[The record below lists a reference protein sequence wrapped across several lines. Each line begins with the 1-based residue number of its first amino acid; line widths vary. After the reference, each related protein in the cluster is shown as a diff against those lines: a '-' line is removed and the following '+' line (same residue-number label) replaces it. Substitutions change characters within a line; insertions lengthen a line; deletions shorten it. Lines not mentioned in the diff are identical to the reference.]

1 MSTFFSAFNT
11 TLLLF
16 TFLLIGYVLRK
27 RELLPASADMVLSRL
42 ENMIFV
48 PAVVIST
55 FITRFTAENIQAKG
69 SYLLVSALVAAIL
82 LPVSY
87 LVGRLLGRK
96 KTRDSNYVN
105 HSGNAGN
112 TASAV
117 NTTNTDNAGNVGN
130 AASTDNATSADNTE
144 ERIFRYS
151 AMIPNFSFF
160 GIPLV
165 RGTLGEEAL
174 FDYLIFCLPMYLIC
188 YSIGVVWLIP
198 SKEGNRVTLRSF
210 CNPICISLLIGII
223 LGLCKVRLPGFL
235 DTALSQASGCMGPVA
250 MILTGFV
257 VAGYGIRNLLGDRRV
272 YIMTALR
279 LLVIPFVITMLLR
292 TFLKDSPVLMYVLCF
307 LAMPLGLNTIVIP
320 AAYGGDTRIGASCAL
335 ISSVLA
341 VITIPV
347 LFLVFGF

>member
-1 MSTFFSAFNT
+1 MATFQSALGT

-27 RELLPASADMVLSRL
+27 KELLPRAADTVLSRL

-55 FITRFTAENIQAKG
+55 FMARFTADNIGRRG
-69 SYLLVSALVAAIL
+69 SYILVSCIVALVT
-82 LPVSY
+82 LP
-87 LVGRLLGRK
+87 LALAVGRLLGK
-96 KTRDSNYVN
+96 DE
-105 HSGNAGN
+105 A
-112 TASAV
+112 
-117 NTTNTDNAGNVGN
+117 
-130 AASTDNATSADNTE
+130 E

-165 RGTLGEEAL
+165 SGTLGEEAL
-174 FDYLIFCLPMYLIC
+174 FDYLIFCIPMYVIC

-198 SKEGNRVTLRSF
+198 SENGAKVSLKSF
-210 CNPICISLLIGII
+210 ANPICISVLIGMV
-223 LGLCKVRLPGFL
+223 LGLIGVRLPGFL

-257 VAGYGIRNLLGDRRV
+257 VAGYGIRNLLGDSRI
-272 YIMTALR
+272 YIMAALR
-279 LLVIPFVITMLLR
+279 LLIIPFVVTMAFRLV
-292 TFLKDSPVLMYVLCF
+292 LKDSPVLLYVLCF

-320 AAYGGDTRIGASCAL
+320 AAYGGYTRIGASCAL

-341 VITIPV
+341 VVTIPV
-347 LFLVFGF
+347 LFLAFGF

>member
-1 MSTFFSAFNT
+1 MATFQSALGT

-27 RELLPASADMVLSRL
+27 KELLPRAADTVLSRL

-55 FITRFTAENIQAKG
+55 FMTRFTADNIGRRG
-69 SYLLVSALVAAIL
+69 SYILVSCIVALVT
-82 LPVSY
+82 LPLAV
-87 LVGRLLGRK
+87 LVGRLLGK
-96 KTRDSNYVN
+96 DE
-105 HSGNAGN
+105 A
-112 TASAV
+112 
-117 NTTNTDNAGNVGN
+117 
-130 AASTDNATSADNTE
+130 E

-165 RGTLGEEAL
+165 SGTLGEEAL
-174 FDYLIFCLPMYLIC
+174 FDYLIFCIPMYVIC

-198 SKEGNRVTLRSF
+198 SENGAKVSIKSF
-210 CNPICISLLIGII
+210 VNPICVSLLIGMAF
-223 LGLCKVRLPGFL
+223 GLAGVRLPGFL

-257 VAGYGIRNLLGDRRV
+257 VAGYGIRNLLGDRRIYV
-272 YIMTALR
+272 MAALR
-279 LLVIPFVITMLLR
+279 LLIIPFVVTMAFRLV
-292 TFLKDSPVLMYVLCF
+292 LKDSPVLLYVLCF

-341 VITIPV
+341 VVTIPV

>member
-1 MSTFFSAFNT
+1 MATFQSALGT

-27 RELLPASADMVLSRL
+27 KELLPRAADTVLSRL

-55 FITRFTAENIQAKG
+55 FMARFTADNIGRRG
-69 SYLLVSALVAAIL
+69 SYILVSCIVALVT
-82 LPVSY
+82 LP
-87 LVGRLLGRK
+87 LALAVGRLLGK
-96 KTRDSNYVN
+96 DE
-105 HSGNAGN
+105 A
-112 TASAV
+112 
-117 NTTNTDNAGNVGN
+117 
-130 AASTDNATSADNTE
+130 E

-165 RGTLGEEAL
+165 SGTLGEEAL
-174 FDYLIFCLPMYLIC
+174 FDYLIFCIPMYVIC

-198 SKEGNRVTLRSF
+198 SENGAKVSLKSF
-210 CNPICISLLIGII
+210 ANPICVSLLIGMV
-223 LGLCKVRLPGFL
+223 LGLIGVRLPGFL

-257 VAGYGIRNLLGDRRV
+257 VAGYGIRNLLGDRRI
-272 YIMTALR
+272 YIMAALR
-279 LLVIPFVITMLLR
+279 LLIIPFVVTMAFRLV
-292 TFLKDSPVLMYVLCF
+292 LKDSPVLLYVLFF

-341 VITIPV
+341 VVTIPV

>member
-1 MSTFFSAFNT
+1 MATFQSALGT

-27 RELLPASADMVLSRL
+27 KELLPRAADTVLSRL

-55 FITRFTAENIQAKG
+55 FMTRFTADNIGRRG
-69 SYLLVSALVAAIL
+69 SYILVSCIVALVT
-82 LPVSY
+82 LP
-87 LVGRLLGRK
+87 LALAVGRLLGK
-96 KTRDSNYVN
+96 DE
-105 HSGNAGN
+105 A
-112 TASAV
+112 
-117 NTTNTDNAGNVGN
+117 
-130 AASTDNATSADNTE
+130 E

-165 RGTLGEEAL
+165 SGTLGEEAL
-174 FDYLIFCLPMYLIC
+174 FDYLIFCIPMYVIC

-198 SKEGNRVTLRSF
+198 SENGAKVSF
-210 CNPICISLLIGII
+210 KSFVNPICVSLLIGMAF
-223 LGLCKVRLPGFL
+223 GLAGVRLPGFL

-257 VAGYGIRNLLGDRRV
+257 VAGYGIRNLLGDRRIYV
-272 YIMTALR
+272 MAALR
-279 LLVIPFVITMLLR
+279 LLIIPFVVTMAFRLV
-292 TFLKDSPVLMYVLCF
+292 LKDSPVLLYVLCF

-341 VITIPV
+341 VVTIPV
-347 LFLVFGF
+347 LFLVFGL

>member
-1 MSTFFSAFNT
+1 MATFQSALGT

-27 RELLPASADMVLSRL
+27 KELLPRAADTVLSRL

-55 FITRFTAENIQAKG
+55 FMARFTADNIGRRG
-69 SYLLVSALVAAIL
+69 SYILVSCIVALVT
-82 LPVSY
+82 LP
-87 LVGRLLGRK
+87 LALAVGRLLGK
-96 KTRDSNYVN
+96 DE
-105 HSGNAGN
+105 A
-112 TASAV
+112 
-117 NTTNTDNAGNVGN
+117 
-130 AASTDNATSADNTE
+130 E

-165 RGTLGEEAL
+165 SGTLGEEAL
-174 FDYLIFCLPMYLIC
+174 FDYLIFCIPMYVIC

-198 SKEGNRVTLRSF
+198 SENGAKVSLKSF
-210 CNPICISLLIGII
+210 ANPICISVLIGMV
-223 LGLCKVRLPGFL
+223 LGLIGVRLPGFP

-257 VAGYGIRNLLGDRRV
+257 VAGYGIRNLLGDRRI
-272 YIMTALR
+272 YIMAALR
-279 LLVIPFVITMLLR
+279 LLIIPFVVTMAFRLV
-292 TFLKDSPVLMYVLCF
+292 LKDSPVLLYVLCF

-341 VITIPV
+341 VVTIPV

>member
-1 MSTFFSAFNT
+1 MATFQSALGT

-27 RELLPASADMVLSRL
+27 KELLPRAADTVLSRL

-55 FITRFTAENIQAKG
+55 FMARFTADNIGRRG
-69 SYLLVSALVAAIL
+69 SYILVSCIVALVT
-82 LPVSY
+82 LP
-87 LVGRLLGRK
+87 LALAVGRLLGK
-96 KTRDSNYVN
+96 DE
-105 HSGNAGN
+105 A
-112 TASAV
+112 
-117 NTTNTDNAGNVGN
+117 
-130 AASTDNATSADNTE
+130 E

-165 RGTLGEEAL
+165 SGTLGEEAL
-174 FDYLIFCLPMYLIC
+174 FDYLIFCIPMYVIC

-198 SKEGNRVTLRSF
+198 SENGAKVSLKSF
-210 CNPICISLLIGII
+210 ANPICISVLIGMV
-223 LGLCKVRLPGFL
+223 LGLIGVRLPGFL
-235 DTALSQASGCMGPVA
+235 DTALSQASGCMGPVE

-257 VAGYGIRNLLGDRRV
+257 VAGYGIRNLLGDRRI
-272 YIMTALR
+272 YIMAALR
-279 LLVIPFVITMLLR
+279 LLIIPFVVTMAFRLV
-292 TFLKDSPVLMYVLCF
+292 LKDSPVLLYVLCF

-320 AAYGGDTRIGASCAL
+320 TAYGGDTRIGASCAL

-341 VITIPV
+341 VVTIPV

>member
-1 MSTFFSAFNT
+1 MATFQSALGT

-27 RELLPASADMVLSRL
+27 KELLPRAADTVLSRL

-55 FITRFTAENIQAKG
+55 FMARFTADNIGRRG
-69 SYLLVSALVAAIL
+69 SYILVSCIVALVT
-82 LPVSY
+82 LP
-87 LVGRLLGRK
+87 LALAVGRLLGK
-96 KTRDSNYVN
+96 DE
-105 HSGNAGN
+105 A
-112 TASAV
+112 
-117 NTTNTDNAGNVGN
+117 
-130 AASTDNATSADNTE
+130 E

-165 RGTLGEEAL
+165 SGTLGEEAL
-174 FDYLIFCLPMYLIC
+174 FDYLIFCIPMYVIC

-198 SKEGNRVTLRSF
+198 SENGAKVSLKSF
-210 CNPICISLLIGII
+210 ANPICISVLIGMV
-223 LGLCKVRLPGFL
+223 LGLIGVRLPGFL

-257 VAGYGIRNLLGDRRV
+257 VAGYGIRNLLGDRRI
-272 YIMTALR
+272 YIMAALR
-279 LLVIPFVITMLLR
+279 LLIIPFVVTMAFRLV
-292 TFLKDSPVLMYVLCF
+292 LKDSPVLLYVLCF

-341 VITIPV
+341 VVTIPV
-347 LFLVFGF
+347 LFLAFGF

>member
-16 TFLLIGYVLRK
+16 TFLLIGYVLKK

-69 SYLLVSALVAAIL
+69 SYILVSALVAAIL

-96 KTRDSNYVN
+96 KAGDFNYVN
-105 HSGNAGN
+105 QYSSAGNNGSTDNTSSAGNIGSMENAGN
-112 TASAV
+112 
-117 NTTNTDNAGNVGN
+117 
-130 AASTDNATSADNTE
+130 ADNTE

-198 SKEGNRVTLRSF
+198 SKEGSRVTLRSF

-292 TFLKDSPVLMYVLCF
+292 TFLKDSPVLLYVLCF

>member
-1 MSTFFSAFNT
+1 MATFQSALGT

-27 RELLPASADMVLSRL
+27 RELLPRAADTVLSRL

-55 FITRFTAENIQAKG
+55 FMTRFTADNIGRRG
-69 SYLLVSALVAAIL
+69 SYILVSCIVALVT
-82 LPVSY
+82 LP
-87 LVGRLLGRK
+87 LALAVGRLLGK
-96 KTRDSNYVN
+96 DE
-105 HSGNAGN
+105 A
-112 TASAV
+112 
-117 NTTNTDNAGNVGN
+117 
-130 AASTDNATSADNTE
+130 E

-165 RGTLGEEAL
+165 SGTLGEEAL
-174 FDYLIFCLPMYLIC
+174 FDYLIFCIPMYVIC

-198 SKEGNRVTLRSF
+198 SENGAKVSLKSF
-210 CNPICISLLIGII
+210 VNPICVSLLVGMAF
-223 LGLCKVRLPGFL
+223 GLAGVRLPGFL

-257 VAGYGIRNLLGDRRV
+257 VAGYGIRNLLGDRRIYV
-272 YIMTALR
+272 MAALR
-279 LLVIPFVITMLLR
+279 LLIIPFVVTMMFRLV
-292 TFLKDSPVLMYVLCF
+292 LKDSPVLLYVLCF

-341 VITIPV
+341 VVTIPV

>member
-1 MSTFFSAFNT
+1 MATFQSALGT

-27 RELLPASADMVLSRL
+27 KELLPRAADTVLSRL

-55 FITRFTAENIQAKG
+55 FMARFTADNIGRRG
-69 SYLLVSALVAAIL
+69 SYILVSCIVALVT
-82 LPVSY
+82 LP
-87 LVGRLLGRK
+87 LALAVGRLLGK
-96 KTRDSNYVN
+96 DE
-105 HSGNAGN
+105 A
-112 TASAV
+112 
-117 NTTNTDNAGNVGN
+117 
-130 AASTDNATSADNTE
+130 E

-165 RGTLGEEAL
+165 SGTLGEEAL
-174 FDYLIFCLPMYLIC
+174 FDYLIFCIPMYVIC

-198 SKEGNRVTLRSF
+198 SENGAKVSLKSF
-210 CNPICISLLIGII
+210 ANPICISVLIGMV
-223 LGLCKVRLPGFL
+223 LGLIGVRLPGFL

-257 VAGYGIRNLLGDRRV
+257 VAGYGIRNLLGDRRI
-272 YIMTALR
+272 YIMAALR
-279 LLVIPFVITMLLR
+279 LLIIPFVVTMAFRLV
-292 TFLKDSPVLMYVLCF
+292 LKDSPVLLYVLCF

-341 VITIPV
+341 VVTIPV

>member
-1 MSTFFSAFNT
+1 MATFQSALST

-27 RELLPASADMVLSRL
+27 RELLPRAADTVLSRL

-55 FITRFTAENIQAKG
+55 FMTRFTADNIGRRG
-69 SYLLVSALVAAIL
+69 SYILVSCIVALVT
-82 LPVSY
+82 LP
-87 LVGRLLGRK
+87 LALAVGRLLGK
-96 KTRDSNYVN
+96 DE
-105 HSGNAGN
+105 A
-112 TASAV
+112 
-117 NTTNTDNAGNVGN
+117 
-130 AASTDNATSADNTE
+130 E

-165 RGTLGEEAL
+165 SGTLGEEAL
-174 FDYLIFCLPMYLIC
+174 FDYLIFCIPMYVIC

-198 SKEGNRVTLRSF
+198 SENGAKVSLKSF
-210 CNPICISLLIGII
+210 VNPICVSLLIGMAF
-223 LGLCKVRLPGFL
+223 GLAGVRLPGFL
-235 DTALSQASGCMGPVA
+235 DTSLSQASGCMGPVA

-257 VAGYGIRNLLGDRRV
+257 VAGYGIRNLLGDRRIYV
-272 YIMTALR
+272 MAALR
-279 LLVIPFVITMLLR
+279 LLIIPFVVTMAFRLV
-292 TFLKDSPVLMYVLCF
+292 LKDSPVLLYVLCF

-341 VITIPV
+341 VVTIPV

>member
-1 MSTFFSAFNT
+1 MATFQSALGT

-27 RELLPASADMVLSRL
+27 KELLPRAADTVLSRL

-55 FITRFTAENIQAKG
+55 FMARFTADNIGRRG
-69 SYLLVSALVAAIL
+69 SYILVSCIVALVT
-82 LPVSY
+82 LP
-87 LVGRLLGRK
+87 LALAVGRLLGK
-96 KTRDSNYVN
+96 DE
-105 HSGNAGN
+105 A
-112 TASAV
+112 
-117 NTTNTDNAGNVGN
+117 
-130 AASTDNATSADNTE
+130 E

-165 RGTLGEEAL
+165 SGTLGEEAL
-174 FDYLIFCLPMYLIC
+174 FYYLIFCIPMYVIC

-198 SKEGNRVTLRSF
+198 SENGAKVSLKSF
-210 CNPICISLLIGII
+210 ANPICISVLIGMV
-223 LGLCKVRLPGFL
+223 LGLIGVRLPGFL

-257 VAGYGIRNLLGDRRV
+257 VAGYGIRNLLGDSRI
-272 YIMTALR
+272 YIMAVLR
-279 LLVIPFVITMLLR
+279 LLIIPFVVTMAFRLV
-292 TFLKDSPVLMYVLCF
+292 LKDSPVLLYVLCF

-341 VITIPV
+341 VVTIPV
-347 LFLVFGF
+347 LFLAFGF

>member
-1 MSTFFSAFNT
+1 MATFQSALST

-27 RELLPASADMVLSRL
+27 KELLPRAADTVLSRL

-55 FITRFTAENIQAKG
+55 FMTRFTADNIGRRG
-69 SYLLVSALVAAIL
+69 SYILVSCIVALVT
-82 LPVSY
+82 LP
-87 LVGRLLGRK
+87 LALAVGRLLGK
-96 KTRDSNYVN
+96 DE
-105 HSGNAGN
+105 A
-112 TASAV
+112 
-117 NTTNTDNAGNVGN
+117 
-130 AASTDNATSADNTE
+130 E

-165 RGTLGEEAL
+165 SGTLGEEAL
-174 FDYLIFCLPMYLIC
+174 FDYLIFCIPMYVIC

-198 SKEGNRVTLRSF
+198 SENGAKVSLKSF
-210 CNPICISLLIGII
+210 VNPICVSLLIGMAF
-223 LGLCKVRLPGFL
+223 GLAGVRLPGFL
-235 DTALSQASGCMGPVA
+235 DTSLSQASGCMGPVA

-257 VAGYGIRNLLGDRRV
+257 VAGYGIRNLLGDRRIYV
-272 YIMTALR
+272 MAALR
-279 LLVIPFVITMLLR
+279 LLIIPFVVTMAFRLV
-292 TFLKDSPVLMYVLCF
+292 LKDSPVLLYVLCF

-341 VITIPV
+341 VVTIPV
-347 LFLVFGF
+347 LFLGFGF

>member
-1 MSTFFSAFNT
+1 MATFQSALGT

-27 RELLPASADMVLSRL
+27 KELLPRAADTVLSRL

-55 FITRFTAENIQAKG
+55 FMARFTADNIGRRG
-69 SYLLVSALVAAIL
+69 SYILVSCIVALVT
-82 LPVSY
+82 LP
-87 LVGRLLGRK
+87 LALAVGRLLGK
-96 KTRDSNYVN
+96 DE
-105 HSGNAGN
+105 A
-112 TASAV
+112 
-117 NTTNTDNAGNVGN
+117 
-130 AASTDNATSADNTE
+130 E

-165 RGTLGEEAL
+165 SGTLGEEAL
-174 FDYLIFCLPMYLIC
+174 FDYLIFCIPMYVIC

-198 SKEGNRVTLRSF
+198 SENGAKVSLKSF
-210 CNPICISLLIGII
+210 ANPICISVLIGMV
-223 LGLCKVRLPGFL
+223 LGLIGVRLPGFL

-257 VAGYGIRNLLGDRRV
+257 VAGYGIRNLLGDSRI
-272 YIMTALR
+272 YIMAALR
-279 LLVIPFVITMLLR
+279 LLIIPFVVTMAFRLV
-292 TFLKDSPVLMYVLCF
+292 LKDSPVLLYVLCF

-341 VITIPV
+341 VVTIPV